1 MVQGNAQMREIGGYI
16 ELETYRGK
24 MLHDDGIKLNCGR
37 NALAFLLDNRHIK
50 NLYFP
55 KFMCD
60 SCDKVLS
67 DHRVNVE
74 RYDVGLDFKPI
85 LKRIKDNAWLYLVN
99 FYGQLTKQDILLY
112 KDQFNGRLIVD
123 NAQAYFDAPIENID
137 TLYTCRKFFGVADG
151 AILYTNDPTDKERAE
166 SLSIDES
173 FQRMRFLLGR
183 YERTASEFYAE
194 YVENNNF
201 FQDELVKRMSVLTEN
216 LLHGF
221 DYGFIKDRRTENFF
235 YLHKKLKDINLLSV
249 HIPEGAYMYP
259 LMIENGTV
267 ARKVLQ
273 AEKIYIPTLWPAV
286 FNVCNVDELN
296 YKMAKDILPLPVD
309 QRYDTDDMEYI
320 VEKVM
325 KCLDNTD

>member
-1 MVQGNAQMREIGGYI
+1 MQGNAKMREIGGYI
-16 ELETYRGK
+16 ELDTYRGR

-37 NALAFLLDNRHIK
+37 NALAFLLDNRHIRH
-50 NLYFP
+50 LYFP

-67 DHRVNVE
+67 DHHVNVE
-74 RYDVGLDFKPI
+74 KYDVGLNFKPI
-85 LKRIKDNAWLYLVN
+85 LKSIKDDAWLYLVN

-173 FQRMRFLLGR
+173 FYRMRFLLGR
-183 YERTASEFYAE
+183 YERNASEFYAE

-216 LLHGF
+216 LLHGV

-235 YLHKKLKDINLLSV
+235 YLQKKLKEINLLSV

-259 LMIENGTV
+259 LMIEYGTV
-267 ARKVLQ
+267 ARKALQ
-273 AEKIYIPTLWPAV
+273 EEKIYIPTLWPAV

-296 YKMAKDILPLPVD
+296 YQMARDILPLPVD

-320 VEKVM
+320 VGKVM
-325 KCLDNTD
+325 KCLNNTD